1 MLGLFVGYII
11 GMAVAWIA
19 GRAGLQDAL
28 GEWQK
33 ERTSLAARVQYLES
47 LYLETEGLREDG
59 TLGPTKEN
67 LLAWVEDLQDHLAK
81 MACFI
86 SNQNALL
93 EKVERRAEDWLHKNA
108 AQAKR
113 FCALEETARDLLD
126 AVGDEARV
134 AYGIDRECK
143 RLDEALGVKA

>member
-47 LYLETEGLREDG
+47 LYLETEGIREDG

-86 SNQNALL
+86 SNQNA
-93 EKVERRAEDWLHKNA
+93 R
-108 AQAKR
+108 
-113 FCALEETARDLLD
+113 LEEA
-126 AVGDEARV
+126 E
-134 AYGIDRECK
+134 RELEMLRK
-143 RLDEALGVKA
+143 LNRERLAEIR